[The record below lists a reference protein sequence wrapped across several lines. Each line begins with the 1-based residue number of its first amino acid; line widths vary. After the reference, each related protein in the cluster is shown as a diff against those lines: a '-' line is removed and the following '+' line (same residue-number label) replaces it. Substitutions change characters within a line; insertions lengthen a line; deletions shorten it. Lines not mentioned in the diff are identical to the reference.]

1 MLLVQN
7 LGVYFAGRYLFENVS
22 FRINKGNRVGLVGKN
37 GAGKS
42 TLLKILAKSQQ
53 SSEGEVVYEGDVTIG
68 YLSQDIDFVQGRTVW
83 QEADSAFEQL
93 VEIQE
98 RIDFVNKELAERTDY
113 ESDEYGKLIED
124 ISHLTERFGLLGGYT
139 KDAEIEQILIGLGFK
154 NSDFHRSTEEFSG
167 GWRMRI
173 ELAKLLL
180 QRHDVMLLDEPT
192 NHLDIDSIV
201 WLEDFLKDYPGA
213 VVLVSHDRQF
223 LDNVTNR
230 TIEIA
235 NRHISDFKA
244 NYTRYLELREDRREK
259 LEQAQKNQEQMIK
272 HTEDLISKFRAK
284 ANKASMAQSLI
295 KKLDKIERIEIEN
308 DDVTKMNIRFVD
320 SVQPGKIIFELDDV
334 GVAFGDHQVFDH
346 VSFYV
351 NRGEKVAFV
360 GQNGQG
366 KTTLS
371 RAIINEQE
379 HSGKIKHGHN
389 VEIGYFAQNQAHVL
403 NDKLTVLEEAEN
415 SATEETRKHV
425 RDYLGAFMFGGE
437 AVEKKVSV
445 LSGGE
450 RNRLALCKLLLRPF
464 NVLIMDEPTNHLD
477 IVSKE
482 LLKKALQKYS
492 GTLILV
498 SHDREF
504 LEGLVDKVFD
514 FRNGQVKEYLSG
526 IDDYLAQ
533 IKAGSFREVEKGN
546 SLAAP
551 KEEKPIE
558 VKIEQEKRVL
568 SFEEEKEQKRL
579 KNRLSRIETEIS
591 DLETKISDLENKLHS
606 GSQTQQELDKYSNL
620 KNDLDKKM
628 LEWEEVSEQ
637 II

>member
-53 SSEGEVVYEGDVTIG
+53 SSEGEVVYEGEVTVG

-93 VEIQE
+93 VEIQD

-113 ESDEYGKLIED
+113 ESEEYGKLIED
-124 ISHLTERFGLLGGYT
+124 ISNFTERFGLLGGYT

-154 NSDFHRSTEEFSG
+154 KGDFHRPTEEFSG

-180 QRHDVMLLDEPT
+180 QKNDVMLLDEPT

-201 WLEDFLKDYPGA
+201 WLEEFLKDYPGA

-244 NYTRYLELREDRREK
+244 NYTRYLELREDRLIK

-284 ANKASMAQSLI
+284 ASKASMAQSLI
-295 KKLDKIERIEIEN
+295 KKLEKIDRIEIES

-320 SVQPGKIIFELDDV
+320 AVQPGKVIFELDNV
-334 GVAFGDHQVFDH
+334 GVAFGDHQVFDN

-351 NRGEKVAFV
+351 SRGEKVAFV

-371 RAIINEQE
+371 RAIIEEQK
-379 HSGKIKHGHN
+379 HSGSIKHGHN

-415 SATEETRKHV
+415 SATEETRKYV
-425 RDYLGAFMFGGE
+425 RDYLGAFMFGGD
-437 AVEKKVSV
+437 AAEKKVSV

-482 LLKKALQKYS
+482 LLKKALQKYT

-551 KEEKPIE
+551 KEEKPIK
-558 VKIEQEKRVL
+558 VKIEQAKRVL

-579 KNRLSRIETEIS
+579 KNKLSRIESEIS
-591 DLETKISDLENKLHS
+591 EFETKVADLEKKLHS
-606 GSQTQQELDKYSNL
+606 GSQNQAELDNYSKL
-620 KNDLDKKM
+620 KTDLDNKM

-637 II
+637 IF

>member
-7 LGVYFAGRYLFENVS
+7 LGVYFAGRYLFESVS

-42 TLLKILAKSQQ
+42 TLLKILSKQQ
-53 SSEGEVVYEGDVTIG
+53 PGSEGDVVHEGEVTVG

-124 ISHLTERFGLLGGYT
+124 ISHYTERFGLLGGYT
-139 KDAEIEQILIGLGFK
+139 KDSEIERILIGLGFK
-154 NSDFHRSTEEFSG
+154 NSDFFRPTDEFSG

-180 QRHDVMLLDEPT
+180 QQHDVMLLDEPT
-192 NHLDIDSIV
+192 NHLDIDSII
-201 WLEDFLKDYPGA
+201 WLEEFLQDYAGA

-235 NRHISDFKA
+235 NRQISDYKA
-244 NYTRYLELREDRREK
+244 NYTKYLELREDRRIK
-259 LEQAQKNQEQMIK
+259 MEQAQKNQDQMIK
-272 HTEDLISKFRAK
+272 HTEELISKFRAK

-295 KKLDKIERIEIEN
+295 KKLDKIDRIEIEN
-308 DDVTKMNIRFVD
+308 DDVTKMSIRFVD
-320 SVQPGKIIFELDDV
+320 AVQPGKVIFELDNV
-334 GVAFGDHQVFDH
+334 GVAFGDNQVFDN
-346 VSFYV
+346 VSLYI

-371 RAIINEQE
+371 RCIVGEQAY
-379 HSGKIKHGHN
+379 SGTIKPGHN

-425 RDYLGAFMFGGE
+425 RDYLGAFMFGGD
-437 AVEKKVSV
+437 ASDKKVSV

-477 IVSKE
+477 IQSKE
-482 LLKKALQKYS
+482 ILKRALQKYT

-504 LEGLVDKVFD
+504 LEGLVNKVFD
-514 FRNGQVKEYLSG
+514 FRNGQVREYLSG
-526 IDDYLAQ
+526 IDDYLAEV
-533 IKAGSFREVEKGN
+533 KAGNFREIEKGVEPVAKVEKVVEVKVE
-546 SLAAP
+546 AP
-551 KEEKPIE
+551 KNE
-558 VKIEQEKRVL
+558 L
-568 SFEEEKEQKRL
+568 SFEEAKEQKRL
-579 KNRLSRIETEIS
+579 KNRLSRLEVEITEAEQKIADIEGKMAGGSQSQKEL
-591 DLETKISDLENKLHS
+591 DDYHQAQQNLETKMS
-606 GSQTQQELDKYSNL
+606 
-620 KNDLDKKM
+620 
-628 LEWEEVSEQ
+628 EWEQVSEQ
-637 II
+637 IV

>member
-42 TLLKILAKSQQ
+42 TLLKILSKRQQ
-53 SSEGEVVYEGDVTIG
+53 SSEGEIVYEGEVTVG

-93 VEIQE
+93 VEIQN

-124 ISHLTERFGLLGGYT
+124 ISTYTERFGLLGGYT
-139 KDAEIEQILIGLGFK
+139 KDAEIEQILMGLGFK
-154 NSDFHRSTEEFSG
+154 NSDFHRPTDEFSG

-180 QRHDVMLLDEPT
+180 QKHDVMLLDEPT
-192 NHLDIDSIV
+192 NHLDIDSII
-201 WLEDFLKDYPGA
+201 WLEEFLKDYPGA

-272 HTEDLISKFRAK
+272 HTEELISKFRAK

-295 KKLDKIERIEIEN
+295 KKLDKIERIEVEN
-308 DDVTKMNIRFVD
+308 EDVTKMNIRFVD
-320 SVQPGKIIFELDDV
+320 AVQPGKVIFELDKV
-334 GVAFGDHQVFDH
+334 GVAFGDHQVFDN

-371 RAIINEQE
+371 RAIIDEQK
-379 HSGKIKHGHN
+379 HSGTIKHGHN

-415 SATEETRKHV
+415 SATEETRKLV
-425 RDYLGAFMFGGE
+425 RDYLGAFMFGGDS
-437 AVEKKVSV
+437 VEKKVSV

-477 IVSKE
+477 IQSKE
-482 LLKKALQKYS
+482 LLKKALQKYT
-492 GTLILV
+492 GTLLLV

-533 IKAGSFREVEKGN
+533 IKAGNFREVEKGI
-546 SLAAP
+546 LAAP

-558 VKIEQEKRVL
+558 VKIEQAKRVL

-579 KNRLSRIETEIS
+579 KNKLSRIETEIS
-591 DLETKISDLENKLHS
+591 EFETKIKDLENKLHT
-606 GSQTQQELDKYSNL
+606 GSQSQEELDLYSKL
-620 KNDLDKKM
+620 KNDLDDKM

>member
-7 LGVYFAGRYLFENVS
+7 LGVFFSGKYLFEDVS

-42 TLLKILAKSQQ
+42 TLLKILSKQDQ
-53 SSEGEVVYEGDVTIG
+53 PSEGEIVYEGEVTVG

-113 ESDEYGKLIED
+113 ESDEYAKLIED
-124 ISHLTERFGLLGGYT
+124 ISTLTDRFGLLGGYT
-139 KDAEIEQILIGLGFK
+139 KDAEIEQILGGLGFK
-154 NSDFHRSTEEFSG
+154 NSDFHRPTEEFSG

-180 QRHDVMLLDEPT
+180 QKHDVMLLDEPT
-192 NHLDIDSIV
+192 NHLDIDSII
-201 WLEDFLKDYPGA
+201 WLEDFLKDYAGA

-244 NYTRYLELREDRREK
+244 NYTKYLELREDRRIK

-295 KKLDKIERIEIEN
+295 KKLDKIDRIEIES

-320 SVQPGKIIFELDDV
+320 AVQPGKIIFELDNV
-334 GVAFGDHQVFDH
+334 GVSFGDHQVFDG

-351 NRGEKVAFV
+351 NRGEKIAFV

-371 RAIINEQE
+371 RCITGDQPFT
-379 HSGKIKHGHN
+379 GMIKHGHN

-403 NDKLTVLEEAEN
+403 NDKLTVQEEAEN

-425 RDYLGAFMFGGE
+425 RDYLGAFMFGGD
-437 AVEKKVSV
+437 AVDKKVSV

-482 LLKKALQKYS
+482 LLKKALQKYT

-526 IDDYLAQ
+526 IDDYLAE
-533 IKAGSFREVEKGN
+533 IKAGNFREVEKGN
-546 SLAAP
+546 ILAAP
-551 KEEKPIE
+551 KEEKSIE
-558 VKIEQEKRVL
+558 VKIEQAKRVL

-579 KNRLSRIETEIS
+579 KNKLSKIEADIT
-591 DLETKISDLENKLHS
+591 TLENKVAKIESHMAE
-606 GSQTQQELDKYSNL
+606 GNQSQAELDEYTKA
-620 KNDLDKKM
+620 KQDLESKM

>member
-42 TLLKILAKSQQ
+42 TLLKILSKRQQ
-53 SSEGEVVYEGDVTIG
+53 SSEGEIVYEGEVTVG

-93 VEIQE
+93 LEIQN

-124 ISHLTERFGLLGGYT
+124 ISTYTERFGLLGGYT
-139 KDAEIEQILIGLGFK
+139 KDAEIEQILMGLGFK
-154 NSDFHRSTEEFSG
+154 NSDFHRPTDEFSG

-180 QRHDVMLLDEPT
+180 QKHDVMLLDEPT
-192 NHLDIDSIV
+192 NHLDIDSII
-201 WLEDFLKDYPGA
+201 WLEEFLKDYPGA

-272 HTEDLISKFRAK
+272 HTEELISKFRAK

-295 KKLDKIERIEIEN
+295 KKLDKIERIEVEN
-308 DDVTKMNIRFVD
+308 EDVTKMNIRFVD
-320 SVQPGKIIFELDDV
+320 AVQPGKVIFELDKV
-334 GVAFGDHQVFDH
+334 GVAFGDHQVFDN

-371 RAIINEQE
+371 RAIIDEQK
-379 HSGKIKHGHN
+379 HSGTIKHGHN

-415 SATEETRKHV
+415 SATEETRKLV
-425 RDYLGAFMFGGE
+425 RDYLGAFMFGGDS
-437 AVEKKVSV
+437 VEKKVSV

-477 IVSKE
+477 IQSKE
-482 LLKKALQKYS
+482 LLKKALQKYT
-492 GTLILV
+492 GTLLLV

-533 IKAGSFREVEKGN
+533 IKAGNFREVEKGI
-546 SLAAP
+546 LAAP

-558 VKIEQEKRVL
+558 VKIEQAKRVL

-579 KNRLSRIETEIS
+579 KNKLSKVETEIS
-591 DLETKISDLENKLHS
+591 EFETKIKDLENKLHT
-606 GSQTQQELDKYSNL
+606 GSQSQEELDLYSKL
-620 KNDLDKKM
+620 KNDLDNKM

>member
-7 LGVYFAGRYLFENVS
+7 LGVYFSGKYLFEDVS

-42 TLLKILAKSQQ
+42 TLLKILSKKDQP
-53 SSEGEVVYEGDVTIG
+53 SEGEIVYEGEVTVG

-113 ESDEYGKLIED
+113 ESDEYAKLIED
-124 ISHLTERFGLLGGYT
+124 ISSLTDRYGLLGGYT
-139 KDAEIEQILIGLGFK
+139 KDAEIEQILGGLGFK
-154 NSDFHRSTEEFSG
+154 NSDFHRPTDEFSG

-180 QRHDVMLLDEPT
+180 QKHDVMLLDEPT
-192 NHLDIDSIV
+192 NHLDIDSII
-201 WLEDFLKDYPGA
+201 WLEEFLKDYPGA

-244 NYTRYLELREDRREK
+244 NYTKYLELREDRRVK

-295 KKLDKIERIEIEN
+295 KKLDKIERIEVES

-320 SVQPGKIIFELDDV
+320 AVQPGKIIFELDNV
-334 GVAFGDHQVFDH
+334 GVAFGDHQVFDG

-351 NRGEKVAFV
+351 NRGEKIAFV

-371 RAIINEQE
+371 RCIVGDQ
-379 HSGKIKHGHN
+379 HFSGMIKHGHN

-403 NDKLTVLEEAEN
+403 NDKLTVQEEAEN
-415 SATEETRKHV
+415 SATEETRKYV
-425 RDYLGAFMFGGE
+425 RDYLGAFMFGGD
-437 AVEKKVSV
+437 AVDKKVSV

-482 LLKKALQKYS
+482 LLKKALQKYT

-526 IDDYLAQ
+526 IDDYLAEV
-533 IKAGSFREVEKGN
+533 KAGNFREVEKGN
-546 SLAAP
+546 ILAAP
-551 KEEKPIE
+551 KEEKPVE
-558 VKIEQEKRVL
+558 VKIEQAKRVL

-579 KNRLSRIETEIS
+579 KNKLSKIES
-591 DLETKISDLENKLHS
+591 DITSLETKIAKIEEQMAQGNQSQKELDEYNQSQKDLENK
-606 GSQTQQELDKYSNL
+606 
-620 KNDLDKKM
+620 M
-628 LEWEEVSEQ
+628 MEWEEVSEQ

>member
-42 TLLKILAKSQQ
+42 TLLKILSKRQQ
-53 SSEGEVVYEGDVTIG
+53 SSEGEIVYEGEVTVG

-93 VEIQE
+93 VEIQNK
-98 RIDFVNKELAERTDY
+98 IDFVNKELAERTDY

-124 ISHLTERFGLLGGYT
+124 ISTYTERFGLLGGYT
-139 KDAEIEQILIGLGFK
+139 KDAEIEQILMGLGFK
-154 NSDFHRSTEEFSG
+154 NSDFHRPTDEFSG

-180 QRHDVMLLDEPT
+180 QKHDVMLLDEPT
-192 NHLDIDSIV
+192 NHLDIDSII
-201 WLEDFLKDYPGA
+201 WLEEFLKDYPGA

-272 HTEDLISKFRAK
+272 HTEELISKFRAK

-295 KKLDKIERIEIEN
+295 KKLDKIERIEVEN
-308 DDVTKMNIRFVD
+308 EDVTKMNIRFVD
-320 SVQPGKIIFELDDV
+320 AVQPGKVIFELDKV
-334 GVAFGDHQVFDH
+334 GVAFGDHQVFDN

-371 RAIINEQE
+371 RAIIDEQK
-379 HSGKIKHGHN
+379 HSGTIKHGHN

-415 SATEETRKHV
+415 SATEETRKLV
-425 RDYLGAFMFGGE
+425 RDYLGAFMFGGDS
-437 AVEKKVSV
+437 VEKKVSV

-477 IVSKE
+477 IQSKE
-482 LLKKALQKYS
+482 LLKKALQKYT
-492 GTLILV
+492 GTLLLV

-533 IKAGSFREVEKGN
+533 IKAGNFREVEKGI
-546 SLAAP
+546 LAAP

-558 VKIEQEKRVL
+558 VKIEQAKRVL

-579 KNRLSRIETEIS
+579 KNKLSRVETEIS
-591 DLETKISDLENKLHS
+591 EFETKIKDLENKLHTS
-606 GSQTQQELDKYSNL
+606 SQSQEELDLYSKL
-620 KNDLDKKM
+620 KNDLDDKM

>member
-7 LGVYFAGRYLFENVS
+7 LGVYFSGKYLFEDVS

-42 TLLKILAKSQQ
+42 TLLKILSKQDQ
-53 SSEGEVVYEGDVTIG
+53 PSEGEIVYEGEVTVG

-113 ESDEYGKLIED
+113 ESEEYSKLIED
-124 ISHLTERFGLLGGYT
+124 ISTLTDRFGLLGGYT
-139 KDAEIEQILIGLGFK
+139 KDAEIEQILGGLGFK
-154 NSDFHRSTEEFSG
+154 NSDFHRPTEEFSG

-180 QRHDVMLLDEPT
+180 QKHDVMLLDEPT
-192 NHLDIDSIV
+192 NHLDIDSII
-201 WLEDFLKDYPGA
+201 WLEDFLKDYAGA

-244 NYTRYLELREDRREK
+244 NYTKYLELREDRRIK

-295 KKLDKIERIEIEN
+295 KKLDKIDRIEIES

-320 SVQPGKIIFELDDV
+320 AVQPGKIIFELDNV
-334 GVAFGDHQVFDH
+334 GVAFGDQQVFDG

-351 NRGEKVAFV
+351 NRGEKIAFV

-371 RAIINEQE
+371 RCIIGEQPYT
-379 HSGKIKHGHN
+379 GTIKHGHN

-403 NDKLTVLEEAEN
+403 NDKLTVQEEAEN

-425 RDYLGAFMFGGE
+425 RDYLGAFMFGGD
-437 AVEKKVSV
+437 AVDKKVSV

-482 LLKKALQKYS
+482 LLKKALQKYT

-526 IDDYLAQ
+526 IDDYLAE
-533 IKAGSFREVEKGN
+533 IKAGNFREVEKGN
-546 SLAAP
+546 ILAAP

-558 VKIEQEKRVL
+558 VKIEQAKRVL

-579 KNRLSRIETEIS
+579 KNKLSKIES
-591 DLETKISDLENKLHS
+591 DITALEEKVAKLEAHMAEGNQ
-606 GSQTQQELDKYSNL
+606 SQK
-620 KNDLDKKM
+620 DLDDYNKAQKDLDSKM
-628 LEWEEVSEQ
+628 FEWEEVSEQ